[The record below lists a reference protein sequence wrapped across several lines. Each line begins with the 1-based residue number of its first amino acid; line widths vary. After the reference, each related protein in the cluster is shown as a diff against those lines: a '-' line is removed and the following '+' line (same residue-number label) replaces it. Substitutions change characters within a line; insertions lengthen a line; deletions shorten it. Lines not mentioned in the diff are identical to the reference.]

1 MNQNLLTDY
10 VSRSEL
16 AKQLGNSERTLI
28 RWEEQRIGPPVTR
41 VGRAVLYHVPAV
53 LNWLQ
58 SQQREMPRARARR
71 R

>member
-1 MNQNLLTDY
+1 MNLLTDY

-28 RWEEQRIGPPVTR
+28 RWEEQRKGPPVTR
-41 VGRAVLYHVPAV
+41 VGRAVLYHVPTV
-53 LNWLQ
+53 LDWLQ
-58 SQQREMPRARARR
+58 SQGKPMTRARARR

>member
-1 MNQNLLTDY
+1 MNNLLTDY
-10 VSRSEL
+10 VSRAEL

-28 RWEEQRIGPPVTR
+28 RWEEKRIGPPVTK
-41 VGRAVLYHVPAV
+41 VGRAVLYHVPSV

-58 SQQREMPRARARR
+58 SQGKPMTRARGRR